1 MRYDHK
7 ELKPLYQLEIGK
19 PGSSF
24 ALEIARKIGLPKEIV
39 QKASNLVGRD
49 KIRYDRLLEELE
61 TEKAE
66 LEKRNRELEI
76 QERKLKQSVKEYSE
90 LKQHLEENKTGILQ
104 EAKQKAKLLLR
115 DTNQQIEATIRQI
128 KDSQADKEKTKQAR
142 QALESFTTEKL
153 KPERPV
159 KRTTPTDNRELQAGD
174 YVSLIGQDSVGQIV
188 AIKGKTAEVLF
199 GDIKTIVKVDNL
211 ERSERRSTKP
221 KKETAPA
228 SLGMNLTQ
236 RMADFNPSLDVR
248 GQRAEDALT
257 TVMAFVDDAVMLG
270 IPEIKIIHGRGNG
283 ILKQVLRDYIRRVR
297 EVASVSDE
305 HIERGGDGVSIVV
318 LK

>member
-1 MRYDHK
+1 
-7 ELKPLYQLEIGK
+7 
-19 PGSSF
+19 
-24 ALEIARKIGLPKEIV
+24 
-39 QKASNLVGRD
+39 
-49 KIRYDRLLEELE
+49 LLEELE

-76 QERKLKQSVKEYSE
+76 QERKLRQSVQEYSE
-90 LKQHLEENKTGILQ
+90 LKQHIEENKTGIMQ

-115 DTNQQIEATIRQI
+115 DTNQQIEATIKQI
-128 KDSQADKEKTKQAR
+128 RDSQAEKEKTKQAR
-142 QALESFTTEKL
+142 QALETFTTEKL

-159 KRTTPTDNRELQAGD
+159 RKSSPADTRELQPGD
-174 YVSLIGQDSVGQIV
+174 YVALIGQDSVGQLV
-188 AIKGKTAEVLF
+188 AIKGKTAEVMF
-199 GDIKTIVKVDNL
+199 GDIKTIVKVANL
-211 ERSERRSTKP
+211 ERSERKSTKP
-221 KKETAPA
+221 KKELVPA
-228 SLGMNLTQ
+228 SQGMNLTR
-236 RMADFNPSLDVR
+236 RMADFNASLDVR

-305 HIERGGDGVSIVV
+305 HIERGGDGVSVVV